1 MILQYPIVLV
11 ISLNRGRGRACGVA
25 SRRQGFQDACKSN
38 LPLHAIE
45 ATEALR
51 SYQETWGRD
60 ATSQTTA
67 LPDCGREDIIQNNPT
82 ENQGARRQKCKAQ
95 GENEYYSCCSSLLSC
110 QNSKEEEGPGAGSE
124 RLGRAGGGGLLEDAR
139 QGGMTRR
146 LMQETD
152 I

>member
-1 MILQYPIVLV
+1 MVRVLL
-11 ISLNRGRGRACGVA
+11 SLNRGRGRACGVA

-95 GENEYYSCCSSLLSC
+95 GGNEHYSCCSSLLSC
-110 QNSKEEEGPGAGSE
+110 QTRRKKRALVLGPRGSGGQGVGGCWKMQ
-124 RLGRAGGGGLLEDAR
+124 GR
-139 QGGMTRR
+139 GGMTRR